1 MDIKG
6 LPIRKS
12 VVPKNLREEF
22 TNYLLNEILVPE
34 TISMKNIVQKY
45 DNIVNSVK
53 HSLEEGETTYLIP
66 AKVEVVENY
75 KFPERMQQVRGMI
88 VWNALEPD
96 NVIIPP
102 ENINL
107 IKLKTGIYT
116 ERIVGKKNTPDETL
130 EEYYI
135 RLENF
140 LLQTP
145 EYKFLKDNHPDKFE
159 IIMKVVYGKNKKSGI
174 DFADKGFAVI
184 AIPKETPIPEYIRP
198 LVDYSTMV
206 ESNTAAGT
214 TLIGSLGIYCTKG
227 KKKSNIIRL

>member
-12 VVPKNLREEF
+12 VVPKTLREEF
-22 TNYLLNEILVPE
+22 TNYLLNDILVPE
-34 TISMKNIVQKY
+34 HISMRNIVQKY
-45 DNIVNSVK
+45 DKIVESVK
-53 HSLEEGETTYLIP
+53 SSLENGESTYLIP

-88 VWNALEPD
+88 AWNALEPD

-102 ENINL
+102 ENINI

-116 ERIVGKKNTPDETL
+116 ERIVGKKNQPDESLEDYYKRL
-130 EEYYI
+130 EE
-135 RLENF
+135 F
-140 LLQTP
+140 LLKTP
-145 EYKFLKDNHPDKFE
+145 EYQSLKENYPDKFE
-159 IIMKVVYGKNKKSGI
+159 IIMKVVYGKGKKSGL
-174 DFADKGFAVI
+174 DFSDKGFAVI
-184 AIPKETPIPEYIRP
+184 AIPKETEIPEYIRP
-198 LVDYSTMV
+198 LINYSDMV

-214 TLIGSLGIYCTKG
+214 TLIGSLGVYCTKG